1 MPIGKDTIQP
11 ILKLILVTNEELHRI
26 PSWTKFKLTIFPFV
40 KQDLN
45 KVTLDSP
52 NSRKAF
58 PKHVFE
64 AILT

>member
-26 PSWTKFKLTIFPFV
+26 PNWTKFKLTVFPFV

-45 KVTLDSP
+45 KVTLIVP
-52 NSRKAF
+52 TLEKLFQNMFLKQF
-58 PKHVFE
+58 
-64 AILT
+64 